1 MADIYDVCVVGAGIE
16 GSSTGRYAASR
27 GKKTLL
33 LEQFHLP
40 HSRGSS
46 HGTTRL
52 VRHGYPS
59 DVFANLMPEAFEIWS
74 DVEKIAGKE
83 LIKRVGLFS
92 TEVAPLNQ
100 LKSLATNVQNLGV
113 PCEILSSADIKRKF
127 PTFKL
132 QGYEGTFEPQGGF
145 ILANQ
150 ALSAMQRQFVQ
161 FGGKLSDGEK
171 VTKIEPGSVVLIHT
185 TKNVYRAK
193 SVIITAGKLWR
204 ALLTYWKP
212 TNPEKFSIES
222 GFPGFI
228 IYGVEDHDHVYG
240 FPVFEYPGL
249 LKVCHHGGIEISSPE
264 AREEARKNEKFVE
277 RVSKFV
283 TDHFDGIEP
292 VPKIIE
298 PCIYTITP
306 DDSFVLDH
314 HPSHKNIVIG
324 AGFSGHGFKMAPLV
338 GKILSQLALGET
350 PSYDMRPFRISRF
363 SNLKSNL

>member
-150 ALSAMQRQFVQ
+150 ALSAMQ
-161 FGGKLSDGEK
+161 
-171 VTKIEPGSVVLIHT
+171 
-185 TKNVYRAK
+185 
-193 SVIITAGKLWR
+193 LWR